1 MFVDRRRLVAKKRRP
16 NAQRS
21 QDKKSGTAQ
30 KRPDIET
37 QFELSESFN
46 QSSFVDMEDKESG
59 TTVTKQTVKF
69 FDFDTTSVMLVKQAA
84 SSENLNRNK

>member
-1 MFVDRRRLVAKKRRP
+1 MFMDRRRLVAKTR
-16 NAQRS
+16 RS

-46 QSSFVDMEDKESG
+46 QSSFVDMEDKES
-59 TTVTKQTVKF
+59 VT
-69 FDFDTTSVMLVKQAA
+69 FDHIS
-84 SSENLNRNK
+84 